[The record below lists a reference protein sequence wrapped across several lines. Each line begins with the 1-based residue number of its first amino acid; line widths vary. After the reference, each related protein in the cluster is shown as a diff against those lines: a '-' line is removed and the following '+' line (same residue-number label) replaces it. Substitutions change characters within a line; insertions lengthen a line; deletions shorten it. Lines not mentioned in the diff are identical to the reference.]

1 MLISQAKIV
10 NEGKAYE
17 ADVLVHKGRIEKVA
31 PFIAAP
37 PKTKVLDAK
46 GKLLLPGVID
56 DQVHFREPGFP
67 HKADIATESAAGVA
81 GGTTSFMEM
90 PNSKPITTDYT
101 ALADKYERASK
112 KSAAN
117 YAFYFGATNDNL
129 ELIRNLD
136 PRNQQV
142 ALVVRRDFK
151 IAVVPIHGYG
161 SPITACFHYFYPWC
175 AARC

>member
-1 MLISQAKIV
+1 
-10 NEGKAYE
+10 
-17 ADVLVHKGRIEKVA
+17 VLVKGHHIEKVA

-37 PKTKVLDAK
+37 PRTKVIDAK

-90 PNSKPITTDYT
+90 PNTDPKTVTRELLKDKY
-101 ALADKYERASK
+101 ARADKRAS
-112 KSAAN
+112 AN

-129 ELIRNLD
+129 EEIKALKKGDACGVKIFMGASTGNMLVDDPKTLENIFSHCSLLIATHCEDTPMIKAAERNHS
-136 PRNQQV
+136 N
-142 ALVVRRDFK
+142 
-151 IAVVPIHGYG
+151 
-161 SPITACFHYFYPWC
+161 
-175 AARC
+175 

>member
-46 GKLLLPGVID
+46 GKLRLPGVID

-90 PNSKPITTDYT
+90 PNTDPKT
-101 ALADKYERASK
+101 VTR
-112 KSAAN
+112 
-117 YAFYFGATNDNL
+117 
-129 ELIRNLD
+129 EL
-136 PRNQQV
+136 
-142 ALVVRRDFK
+142 
-151 IAVVPIHGYG
+151 
-161 SPITACFHYFYPWC
+161 
-175 AARC
+175 